1 MLVRRLQALK
11 TTSIEGVSGR
21 LRLDSQSGDRVWL
34 FDLNNIICRDDA
46 SQQTASKRAGYCANA
61 ETLIVMVQDEQTGGF
76 RSVAPVHWPVGFGD
90 RLPDDGS
97 RLEPSK
103 CAVHFLNKQ
112 RSIQSGVEL
121 VFEILLADNFGNAPV
136 GTQHL
141 ILAVVNALSGVVL
154 SRQDIFSAPNG
165 TVWHINRL
173 APSDVGLYNVSLQ
186 DAVSQQHLSGSPVL
200 LEVEGADVS
209 LICCH
214 FLNFEPTVFVAG
226 AECEAGQR
234 RDESKLACVACDA
247 GFFSKGRTVQSCT
260 ACLPGAHI

>member
-1 MLVRRLQALK
+1 
-11 TTSIEGVSGR
+11 
-21 LRLDSQSGDRVWL
+21 
-34 FDLNNIICRDDA
+34 
-46 SQQTASKRAGYCANA
+46 
-61 ETLIVMVQDEQTGGF
+61 MVQDEQTGVF

-103 CAVHFLNKQ
+103 CAVRFLNKQ

-200 LEVEGADVS
+200 LEVEGADVC

-214 FLNFEPTVFVAG
+214 FLTSNRLFSLQGLNAKPVSGGMRASWRVWRVTPAFSRKAVRCSHARH
-226 AECEAGQR
+226 ACQAR
-234 RDESKLACVACDA
+234 IYKLL
-247 GFFSKGRTVQSCT
+247 SLS
-260 ACLPGAHI
+260 